1 MHNTQYFE
9 KGWRL
14 GVGIVLINQEQKI
27 FMGERIDNKGA
38 WQMPQG
44 GVNIAINEELD
55 VAARR
60 ELFEETGIKNAE
72 LVNVSQ
78 GWYYYYLPK
87 NLRRKLWGG
96 KFMGQKQKWF
106 LFNFNGKDNEINL
119 NIDKKPEFYNWK
131 WVSPNE
137 VCDQIVSFK
146 KEIYEKILKE
156 FNFINI

>member
-1 MHNTQYFE
+1 
-9 KGWRL
+9 
-14 GVGIVLINQEQKI
+14 
-27 FMGERIDNKGA
+27 
-38 WQMPQG
+38 
-44 GVNIAINEELD
+44 
-55 VAARR
+55 
-60 ELFEETGIKNAE
+60 
-72 LVNVSQ
+72 
-78 GWYYYYLPK
+78 
-87 NLRRKLWGG
+87 
-96 KFMGQKQKWF
+96 MGQKQKWF